1 MDSSISIILHA
12 YVHYSLSI
20 WKYCRVSERNISE
33 YLDKPRQLPREWTT
47 PLPSQSYVYLKMKF
61 AVVLYG
67 DKRKYLP
74 SSRSFDSTIICPTT
88 GCPSSCW
95 SSYAV
100 GGEFLLK
107 ESLGHLEKMRLTLK
121 QFEACEFNYLY
132 LIPVCYGC
140 LQIHPTQAART
151 ASGGRSR
158 FSVNFYIHQNYYLFI
173 PQQMFSCRW

>member
-1 MDSSISIILHA
+1 
-12 YVHYSLSI
+12 
-20 WKYCRVSERNISE
+20 
-33 YLDKPRQLPREWTT
+33 
-47 PLPSQSYVYLKMKF
+47 MKF

-132 LIPVCYGC
+132 LIPVCYRC
-140 LQIHPTQAART
+140 LQIHPTQA

-158 FSVNFYIHQNYYLFI
+158 FSVNFHIYQNYFIYLYLNKCFPVGGNTTSTVSQRCKVVFANPWEEVTTTNIWKVTRDNKIIHKVQHNFI
-173 PQQMFSCRW
+173 YTYK

>member
-33 YLDKPRQLPREWTT
+33 YLDKRETIASWMNHTLT
-47 PLPSQSYVYLKMKF
+47 LTKLCSEYLKMKF

-140 LQIHPTQAART
+140 LQIHPTQAA
-151 ASGGRSR
+151 SGGRSR
-158 FSVNFYIHQNYYLFI
+158 FSVNFYIYQNYYLFI

>member
-1 MDSSISIILHA
+1 MCTIVYQYENIA
-12 YVHYSLSI
+12 
-20 WKYCRVSERNISE
+20 VSERNISE
-33 YLDKPRQLPREWTT
+33 YLDKRETIASWMNHTLT
-47 PLPSQSYVYLKMKF
+47 LTKLCLLKNEICCCPVWGQKKILTF
-61 AVVLYG
+61 
-67 DKRKYLP
+67 
-74 SSRSFDSTIICPTT
+74 SRSFDSTIICPTT

-100 GGEFLLK
+100 GGEILLK

-132 LIPVCYGC
+132 LIPVCYRC
-140 LQIHPTQAART
+140 LQIHPTQA

-158 FSVNFYIHQNYYLFI
+158 FSVNFYIYQNYYLFI

>member
-33 YLDKPRQLPREWTT
+33 YLDKRETIAWWMNHTLT
-47 PLPSQSYVYLKMKF
+47 LTKLCSEYLKMKF

-107 ESLGHLEKMRLTLK
+107 ESLGHLEKNEIDIEAIWSMWIQLSLPDTCLLRVSTNTPNSSSKRWQK
-121 QFEACEFNYLY
+121 QIFSKFLY
-132 LIPVCYGC
+132 ISKL
-140 LQIHPTQAART
+140 
-151 ASGGRSR
+151 
-158 FSVNFYIHQNYYLFI
+158 LFI
-173 PQQMFSCRW
+173 YTSTNVFL